1 VTTRP
6 SGQPAP
12 PGGVIRRLLALP
24 AYLYRAHLGFL
35 FGHRFL
41 ILVHEGRR
49 THLRRETPLEV
60 MAYNP
65 ANQEAIVAAG
75 WGWKTGWLHNV
86 EAGLAREVW
95 IAGTR
100 YRPVW
105 RRLEVDEAVAV
116 LERYERHS
124 GLPAVVVR
132 TVLGRLLG
140 WPYDGTPAARR
151 RAAEQLPLLAFR
163 PAAEESSGPWQ
174 GVRRVRRTHAQA
186 KASYN
191 RLSRGYDLFEEPF
204 ERGVRRRAIAML
216 HPLAGE
222 RVLEVGFGTGHD
234 LVSLARAVAPG
245 GRVWGL
251 DLSEGMR
258 RVAERRVRGAGVAD
272 RVELAT
278 GDALAMPYP
287 DGAVDLVVM
296 SFTLELFDT
305 PEVPLVLAECARVL
319 RPGGRIGVTSL
330 ARRDRP
336 ALRTRLYERG
346 HDLLPA
352 LIDCRPIPL
361 ETALAEAGLQITQV
375 VQGTLWGLP
384 VDAVVADRP

>member
-86 EAGLAREVW
+86 EGGLAREVW

-186 KASYN
+186 KASVN
-191 RLSRGYDLFEEPF
+191 PLIAGMLLPSRDG
-204 ERGVRRRAIAML
+204 RQ
-216 HPLAGE
+216 
-222 RVLEVGFGTGHD
+222 
-234 LVSLARAVAPG
+234 APG
-245 GRVWGL
+245 
-251 DLSEGMR
+251 S
-258 RVAERRVRGAGVAD
+258 ASA
-272 RVELAT
+272 
-278 GDALAMPYP
+278 
-287 DGAVDLVVM
+287 
-296 SFTLELFDT
+296 
-305 PEVPLVLAECARVL
+305 CAR
-319 RPGGRIGVTSL
+319 
-330 ARRDRP
+330 
-336 ALRTRLYERG
+336 RG
-346 HDLLPA
+346 HDL
-352 LIDCRPIPL
+352 
-361 ETALAEAGLQITQV
+361 AESRRRRLGCEQSGIGQSRCLGAHTRRRIQHSKKTREDNDV
-375 VQGTLWGLP
+375 Y
-384 VDAVVADRP
+384 